1 MIVEDILTK
10 LKYDLINKSYDY
22 IPTEKNRNSR
32 RKFGLTMIDI
42 EDFLLSLKRE
52 NLFKG
57 PIQDYD
63 YPDESVFI
71 FKKEIIKGIN
81 FYVKIK
87 EKDNQIKIL
96 SCHEDE

>member
-32 RKFGLTMIDI
+32 RKFWLTTMNI

-63 YPDESVFI
+63 YSDESVFI
-71 FKKEIIKGIN
+71 F
-81 FYVKIK
+81 
-87 EKDNQIKIL
+87 IL
-96 SCHEDE
+96 